1 MGQNGPMR
9 APYDDH
15 TTTVAL
21 QRLVVGVGLVAAA
34 VVIGILVVVEA
45 DVDLDDWWNG
55 FVSFFAPLQ
64 PISLALNF
72 LGGGWFATFVVPL
85 GAAAVLLALRR
96 PWGAVYVILASA
108 MSAAVVQLL
117 KAMFGRPRP
126 EEMIVVSDFGSFP
139 SGHTANAA
147 TIAVVAVV
155 LFPQVWV
162 AVVGAAWVFAMAFSR
177 TQVHAHWFSDTV
189 AGTLVGTGMAL
200 VAAAILTRWLV
211 AESG

>member
-1 MGQNGPMR
+1 MR